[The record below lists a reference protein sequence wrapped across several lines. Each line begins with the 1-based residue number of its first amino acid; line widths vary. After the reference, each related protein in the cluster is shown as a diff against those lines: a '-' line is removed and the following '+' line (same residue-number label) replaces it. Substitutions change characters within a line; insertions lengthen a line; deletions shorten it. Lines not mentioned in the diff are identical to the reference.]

1 MEKILYK
8 NFYTYFL
15 ERSLLSDLYK
25 NSLLTPITIGCLISV
40 VAVGTLFYYNPLP
53 FRTWFYKKRH
63 WVISMLANGLI
74 WFLMAYM
81 TCVQVANG
89 NLPRSPSSA
98 SSTYFCD
105 QGFGAF
111 AWFGFQMFGIS
122 CLFFFLLSLGLKLR
136 SINARKTPF

>member
-15 ERSLLSDLYK
+15 ERSLLSDLFK

-136 SINARKTPF
+136 SINACKTPF